1 MAGLPYVRLLSDLT
15 GRWWGAGMV
24 GLGEWDEGE
33 AHRVSSF
40 VTRFRFDSSAGGH
53 PQFWRDPL
61 SATVR
66 SARRPRG
73 VFSSPAARCLAS
85 AIASP
90 SVPPRRSWALFFGS
104 SVRTRTRRFLSP
116 RPGANPPSVSPEPG
130 AGSRVVECPA
140 RGGEQLV
147 APGGV
152 RGEALHRSARGR
164 APTSLGK

>member
-90 SVPPRRSWALFFGS
+90 SVPPRRSWALFLVPRSGREPDAS
-104 SVRTRTRRFLSP
+104 SARAPGPTPPACPRSRGRDPASSSA
-116 RPGANPPSVSPEPG
+116 RPGEGNNLWR
-130 AGSRVVECPA
+130 RVA
-140 RGGEQLV
+140 
-147 APGGV
+147 
-152 RGEALHRSARGR
+152 
-164 APTSLGK
+164 